1 VQVDHQTPQNVLLL
15 AEREEADEVLN
26 FDSDPLSFK
35 FNAPFS
41 S

>member
-1 VQVDHQTPQNVLLL
+1 VNQQTPQSVLSL
-15 AEREEADEVLN
+15 AEQEEADEVLN

>member
-1 VQVDHQTPQNVLLL
+1 VDEHASQSVLLL

-35 FNAPFS
+35 FNAPYS